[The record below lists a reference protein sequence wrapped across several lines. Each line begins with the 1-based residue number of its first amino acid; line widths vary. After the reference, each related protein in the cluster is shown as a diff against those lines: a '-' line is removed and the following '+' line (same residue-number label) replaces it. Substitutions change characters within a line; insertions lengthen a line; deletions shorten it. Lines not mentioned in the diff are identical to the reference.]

1 MSIKATNIISYI
13 FAFFSILLVIFGC
26 FAPIIFTQSNGLV
39 DFSETGQIGDT
50 IGGTMSP
57 IVAIAGVFMTF
68 IAFLM
73 QVNANRIQSNQLRK
87 SLSLKLL
94 ENRIDSRNALQ
105 LMSVDLTI
113 MIKNIKAISDEIEHF
128 CKLTEE
134 NPTGEIPFH
143 FTPKM
148 SNSRYT
154 SINRNLVYNAF
165 ASFMDPNEY
174 LEDFRATYTLMDFY
188 SEGLDILYSN
198 IYRPYI
204 EDIMTYKKMIPS
216 AFENFCNVLKDYAS
230 NGGNKKLIHLFFQNS
245 DDRLINE
252 GILNIFEL
260 HKTLDD
266 RKFFSLYDAN
276 RDQYQKLLS
285 LTNSVITQN
294 KMMIAAFRDARNN
307 FLAEDRY
314 NRLVKIRDI
323 IDNVLSKNTI
333 ETIQAEFEK
342 KE

>member
-26 FAPIIFTQSNGLV
+26 FAPILFTQSNGLV
-39 DFSETGQIGDT
+39 DLSETGQIGDT

-73 QVNANRIQSNQLRK
+73 QVNANKIQSDQLRK

-94 ENRIDSRNALQ
+94 ENKIESRNALQ
-105 LMSVDLTI
+105 LMSVDLTV
-113 MIKNIKAISDEIEHF
+113 MIKNIKAICDEIEHF
-128 CKLTEE
+128 CKLTED

-154 SINRNLVYNAF
+154 SINRNLVYNAY
-165 ASFMDPNEY
+165 ASFMDSKEY
-174 LEDFRATYTLMDFY
+174 LEDFRVTYTLMDFY

-198 IYRPYI
+198 IYRPYV

-216 AFENFCNVLKDYAS
+216 AFEDLCNALKDYAS
-230 NGGNKKLIHLFFQNS
+230 NGGNKSLIQMFFQNCH
-245 DDRLINE
+245 DRLIKN

-260 HKTLDD
+260 QNTLNDG
-266 RKFFSLYDAN
+266 KFYSLYDSN
-276 RDQYQKLLS
+276 GDQFHKVLS

-294 KMMIAAFRDARNN
+294 KMMITAFRDARNN

-323 IDNVLSKNTI
+323 IDNALSKNTI
-333 ETIQAEFEK
+333 ESIQSEFEK
-342 KE
+342 E

>member
-1 MSIKATNIISYI
+1 MSIKAINVISYI
-13 FAFFSILLVIFGC
+13 FAIFSILLVIFGC
-26 FAPIIFTQSNGLV
+26 FAPLLFTQSNGLV

-73 QVNANRIQSNQLRK
+73 QVNANRIQSDQIRK

-105 LMSVDLTI
+105 LMSVDITI
-113 MIKNIKAISDEIEHF
+113 MIKNIKAICEEIEHF

-154 SINRNLVYNAF
+154 SINRNLVHSAF
-165 ASFMDPNEY
+165 ASFMDPKEY

-204 EDIMTYKKMIPS
+204 EDIMTYKKLIPN
-216 AFENFCNVLKDYAS
+216 AFENFCNDLKDYAS
-230 NGGNKKLIHLFFQNS
+230 NGGNIKLIHFTTV
-245 DDRLINE
+245 R
-252 GILNIFEL
+252 
-260 HKTLDD
+260 
-266 RKFFSLYDAN
+266 
-276 RDQYQKLLS
+276 
-285 LTNSVITQN
+285 
-294 KMMIAAFRDARNN
+294 RN
-307 FLAEDRY
+307 LATG
-314 NRLVKIRDI
+314 I
-323 IDNVLSKNTI
+323 IDHYHRY
-333 ETIQAEFEK
+333 FC
-342 KE
+342 